1 MRYFSE
7 NDIDLNHL
15 IQHDKQGN
23 MKTLPGTFNV
33 NDYSLVSRKNCIMHL
48 AWHFKWY
55 CVTYLLSGPKI
66 IGYTKDL
73 KSQP

>member
-33 NDYSLVSRKNCIMHL
+33 NDYPLVSRKNCIMHL

-55 CVTYLLSGPKI
+55 CVEGVRKCDISRKMTLI
-66 IGYTKDL
+66 
-73 KSQP
+73 

>member
-23 MKTLPGTFNV
+23 MKTLPGTLNV
-33 NDYSLVSRKNCIMHL
+33 NGYPLVSRKNCIMHL
-48 AWHFKWY
+48 A
-55 CVTYLLSGPKI
+55 
-66 IGYTKDL
+66 
-73 KSQP
+73 

>member
-23 MKTLPGTFNV
+23 MKTLPGTLNV
-33 NDYSLVSRKNCIMHL
+33 YGNSLVSRKNCIMHR
-48 AWHFKWY
+48 A
-55 CVTYLLSGPKI
+55 
-66 IGYTKDL
+66 
-73 KSQP
+73 